1 MYRKLASTADRIE
14 AVLRERRA
22 PAVVVGGRVLPGF
35 VEMLLR
41 PAPGTRVSQLK
52 ALQADLALALGNA
65 NVRLVQSGEHLAVH
79 IPRTQRSVVRLSQLL
94 QRARQAPMHTAMLGL
109 AEDGSVLMAN
119 LAAPEVAHILIA
131 GATGSGKTVLAR
143 SIVLSLCA
151 RHRPSQFGLVVI
163 DPKQHEED
171 AFAQAV
177 RRHLLLPVARAP
189 EEAQSVIARVVQVM
203 EQRTPHDAANPRV
216 LVYVDEL
223 ADVCQTGGSGVV
235 EQLTRI
241 AQRGR
246 EVGVHLLAC
255 TQKPT
260 ARAIGSLLKA
270 NLPLRLVGRVAS
282 PEDARVAAGRGGTNA
297 ERLLGSGD
305 FIAVSGATCIRFQA
319 AYPDVI

>member
-79 IPRTQRSVVRLSQLL
+79 IPRAQRGVVRLSQLL
-94 QRARQAPMHTAMLGL
+94 QRAQQAPPYTAVLGL
-109 AEDGSVLMAN
+109 AEDGAVLMAN
-119 LAAPEVAHILIA
+119 LAAPEVAHVLIA

-143 SIVLSLCA
+143 TIVLSLCA
-151 RHRPSQFGLVVI
+151 RHRPAQFGLVVI
-163 DPKQHEED
+163 DPKLHGED
-171 AFAQAV
+171 AFENAV
-177 RRHLLLPVARAP
+177 RRHLLLPIARTP
-189 EEAQSVIARVVQVM
+189 EAIQAAIARVVQAM
-203 EQRTPHDAANPRV
+203 EQRTPRDAAHPRV

-223 ADVCQTGGSGVV
+223 ADVCHMGGSSVV

-305 FIAVSGATCIRFQA
+305 FLAVSGAGIVRFQA
-319 AYPDVI
+319 AYPDVT